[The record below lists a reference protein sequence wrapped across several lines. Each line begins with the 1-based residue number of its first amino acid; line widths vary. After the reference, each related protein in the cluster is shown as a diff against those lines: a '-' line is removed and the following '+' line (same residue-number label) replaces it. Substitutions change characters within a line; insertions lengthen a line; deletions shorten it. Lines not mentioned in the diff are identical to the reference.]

1 MRNMRLTD
9 RKIKSIVATG
19 KEQSFSDG
27 NCLVLRV
34 RANGTKSWR
43 FKYTVNKKVTKIS
56 LGAYPAVTL
65 AEARSVAVNYMQLLA
80 KGIDPKDY
88 ESTKKI
94 EASRKLANTFLA
106 AAELWFERK
115 KPTVTPHHAAREW
128 RTLEMY
134 ILPKLRDTPL
144 ESITAIDTI
153 EILRPLETDGK
164 HSTIKRICQ
173 SLNQIMDYS
182 VNHGFI
188 NANPLAKIIKVF
200 TKNTVEHMA
209 TIRPEEL
216 PDFLTAVNNS
226 QTIQDKTKLL
236 ILWQL
241 HTMTRSKEA
250 AGTKWADI
258 NIEEAVWIIPAEEMK
273 RRRAHRVPL
282 TSATLAILEQ
292 MKPLSGHHEY
302 VFPSERNEKSHAS
315 TYTVNAAIKRSLG
328 YKNKLVA
335 HGLRSVASTALHE
348 KGYDS
353 LLVEACLA
361 HADENETRAAY
372 NRSDYLEQR
381 RPIMLWWSEFIGNNN
396 IDFPKHLTQSSFT

>member
-1 MRNMRLTD
+1 MRLTD

-19 KEQSFSDG
+19 KEQTFSDG

-43 FKYTVNKKVTKIS
+43 FKYTVNKKVTKLS

-65 AEARSVAVNYMQLLA
+65 AEARSVAVNYLQLLA
-80 KGIDPKDY
+80 KGIDPKEY
-88 ESTKKI
+88 ESTKKV
-94 EASRKLANTFLA
+94 EAGRKLANTFLA

-115 KPTVTPHHAAREW
+115 QTTVTAHHAAREW

-134 ILPKLRDTPL
+134 IFPKLKDSPL

-209 TIRPEEL
+209 TIKPEEL

-258 NIEEAVWIIPAEEMK
+258 NIEEAVWVIPAEEMK

-282 TSATLAILEQ
+282 TPATLAILEQ

-302 VFPSERNEKSHAS
+302 VFPSERNENSHAS

-328 YKNKLVA
+328 YKDKLVA

-348 KGYDS
+348 EGYDS

-381 RPIMLWWSEFIGNNN
+381 RPIMTWWSEFIEQA
-396 IDFPKHLTQSSFT
+396 PKDN

>member
-1 MRNMRLTD
+1 MRLTD
-9 RKIKSIVATG
+9 RKIKSIAATG
-19 KEQSFSDG
+19 KEQTFSDG
-27 NCLVLRV
+27 NCLILRV
-34 RANGTKSWR
+34 RTNGTKSWR
-43 FKYTVNKKVTKIS
+43 FKYTVNKQVTKLS
-56 LGAYPAVTL
+56 LGSYPVVTL
-65 AEARSVAVNYMQLLA
+65 AEARSIAINYMQLLA
-80 KGIDPKDY
+80 KGIDPQEY
-88 ESTKKI
+88 EKARKLD
-94 EASRKLANTFLA
+94 ASRKLTNTFLA

-115 KPTVTPHHAAREW
+115 KPTVTADYATTVW
-128 RTLEMY
+128 RRLEVY
-134 ILPKLRDTPL
+134 IFPKLKDTPL
-144 ESITAIDTI
+144 ENITRIDTI
-153 EILRPLETDGK
+153 EILRPLEADGK

-188 NANPLAKIIKVF
+188 NGNPLAKIITVF
-200 TKNTVEHMA
+200 TKYTVEHMA

-216 PDFLTAVNNS
+216 PDFLTALRNS

-258 NIEEAVWIIPAEEMK
+258 NTKEAVWIIPAEEMK
-273 RRRAHRVPL
+273 RRKAHKVPL
-282 TSATLAILEQ
+282 TPATLAILDQ
-292 MKPLSGHHEY
+292 MEPISGHHEY
-302 VFPSERNEKSHAS
+302 VFPSERNKNSHAS

-328 YKNKLVA
+328 YKDKLVA
-335 HGLRSVASTALHE
+335 HGMRSVASTALHE

-381 RPIMLWWSEFIGNNN
+381 RPIMSWWSEFIY
-396 IDFPKHLTQSSFT
+396 KCMH

>member
-1 MRNMRLTD
+1 MRLTD

-19 KEQSFSDG
+19 KEQTFSDG

-43 FKYTVNKKVTKIS
+43 FKYTVNKKVTKLS
-56 LGAYPAVTL
+56 LGTYPAVTL
-65 AEARSVAVNYMQLLA
+65 AEARSMAVNYMQLLA
-80 KGIDPKDY
+80 KGIDPKEY
-88 ESTKKI
+88 ESTKKL

-115 KPTVTPHHAAREW
+115 QPTVTPHHAAREW

-134 ILPKLRDTPL
+134 IFPKLRDTPL

-216 PDFLTAVNNS
+216 PNFLTALNSS
-226 QTIQDKTKLL
+226 QTIQNKTRLL

-258 NIEEAVWIIPAEEMK
+258 SIEEAVWVIPAEEMK
-273 RRRAHRVPL
+273 RRKAHRVPL
-282 TSATLAILEQ
+282 TPATLAILEQ

-302 VFPSERNEKSHAS
+302 VFPSERNEKGHAS

-328 YKNKLVA
+328 YKDKLVA

-353 LLVEACLA
+353 LLVEPA
-361 HADENETRAAY
+361 
-372 NRSDYLEQR
+372 
-381 RPIMLWWSEFIGNNN
+381 
-396 IDFPKHLTQSSFT
+396 

>member
-1 MRNMRLTD
+1 MRLTD

-19 KEQSFSDG
+19 KEQTFSDG

-43 FKYTVNKKVTKIS
+43 FKYTVNKKVTKLS

-65 AEARSVAVNYMQLLA
+65 AEARSVAVNYLQLLA
-80 KGIDPKDY
+80 KGIDPKEY
-88 ESTKKI
+88 ESTKKV

-115 KPTVTPHHAAREW
+115 QPTVTAKHAAREW

-134 ILPKLRDTPL
+134 IFPKMKGMPL

-164 HSTIKRICQ
+164 HSTINNIYQ

-216 PDFLTAVNNS
+216 PDFLTALNGS
-226 QTIQDKTKLL
+226 QTIQNKTKLL

-241 HTMTRSKEA
+241 HTMTRSNEA
-250 AGTKWADI
+250 ASTKWADI
-258 NIEEAVWIIPAEEMK
+258 NIEDAVWVIPAENMK
-273 RRRAHRVPL
+273 GGKMHRVPL
-282 TSATLAILEQ
+282 TPSTLAVLEQ

-302 VFPSERNEKSHAS
+302 VFPNGRNKKSHAS
-315 TYTVNAAIKRSLG
+315 SQTVNNAIKKSLG
-328 YKNKLVA
+328 YKDKLTA
-335 HGLRSVASTALHE
+335 HGMRSIASTALHE

-361 HADENETRAAY
+361 HADKNETRAAY
-372 NRSDYLEQR
+372 NRSDYLEKR
-381 RPIMLWWSEFIGNNN
+381 RSIMSWWSEFICEGM
-396 IDFPKHLTQSSFT
+396 H

>member
-1 MRNMRLTD
+1 M
-9 RKIKSIVATG
+9 
-19 KEQSFSDG
+19 
-27 NCLVLRV
+27 
-34 RANGTKSWR
+34 
-43 FKYTVNKKVTKIS
+43 
-56 LGAYPAVTL
+56 TL
-65 AEARSVAVNYMQLLA
+65 AEARSVAVNYLQLLA
-80 KGIDPKDY
+80 KGIDPKEY
-88 ESTKKI
+88 ESTKKV

-115 KPTVTPHHAAREW
+115 QPTVTAKHAAREW

-134 ILPKLRDTPL
+134 IFPKMKCMPL

-164 HSTIKRICQ
+164 HSTINNIYQ

-216 PDFLTAVNNS
+216 PDFLTALNGS
-226 QTIQDKTKLL
+226 QTIQNKTKLL

-241 HTMTRSKEA
+241 HTMTRSNEA
-250 AGTKWADI
+250 ASTKWADI
-258 NIEEAVWIIPAEEMK
+258 NIEDAVWVIPAENMK
-273 RRRAHRVPL
+273 GGKMHRVPL
-282 TSATLAILEQ
+282 TPSTLAVLEQ

-302 VFPSERNEKSHAS
+302 VFPNGRNKKSHAS
-315 TYTVNAAIKRSLG
+315 SQTVNNAIKKSLG
-328 YKNKLVA
+328 YKDKLTA
-335 HGLRSVASTALHE
+335 HGMRSIASTALHE

-361 HADENETRAAY
+361 HADKNETRAAY
-372 NRSDYLEQR
+372 NRSDYLEKR
-381 RPIMLWWSEFIGNNN
+381 RSIMSWWSEFICEGM
-396 IDFPKHLTQSSFT
+396 H

>member
-1 MRNMRLTD
+1 MRLTD

-43 FKYTVNKKVTKIS
+43 FKYTVNKKVTKLS

-65 AEARSVAVNYMQLLA
+65 AEARSVAVSYMQLLA
-80 KGIDPKDY
+80 KGIDPKEY
-88 ESTKKI
+88 ESTKKL

-115 KPTVTPHHAAREW
+115 QPTVTPHHAAREW

-134 ILPKLRDTPL
+134 IFPKLKDSPL
-144 ESITAIDTI
+144 ESITAINTI

-216 PDFLTAVNNS
+216 PNFLTALNSS
-226 QTIQDKTKLL
+226 QTIQNKTRLL

-250 AGTKWADI
+250 AGTKWEDI

>member
-80 KGIDPKDY
+80 KGIDPKEY
-88 ESTKKI
+88 ESAKKL
-94 EASRKLANTFLA
+94 EASRKLANTFYA

-115 KPTVTPHHAAREW
+115 QPTVTPHHAAREW

-134 ILPKLRDTPL
+134 IFPKLKDTPL

-226 QTIQDKTKLL
+226 QTIQSKTKLL

-258 NIEEAVWIIPAEEMK
+258 NIEEAVWVIPAEEMK

-282 TSATLAILEQ
+282 TPATLAILEQ

-328 YKNKLVA
+328 YKDKLVA

-381 RPIMLWWSEFIGNNN
+381 RPIMEWWSRFVN
-396 IDFPKHLTQSSFT
+396 SSISNQYFE

>member
-80 KGIDPKDY
+80 KGTDPKEY
-88 ESTKKI
+88 ESAKKL
-94 EASRKLANTFLA
+94 EASRKLANTFYA
-106 AAELWFERK
+106 TAKLWFERK
-115 KPTVTPHHAAREW
+115 QPTVTPHHAAREW

-134 ILPKLRDTPL
+134 IFPKLKNRPL

-153 EILRPLETDGK
+153 EILRPLEADGK

-216 PDFLTAVNNS
+216 PDFLTALNNS

-282 TSATLAILEQ
+282 TPATLAILDQ

-302 VFPSERNEKSHAS
+302 VFPSERNENSHAS

-328 YKNKLVA
+328 YKGKLVA

-381 RPIMLWWSEFIGNNN
+381 RPIMNWWSAN
-396 IDFPKHLTQSSFT
+396 ILRSSL

>member
-1 MRNMRLTD
+1 MRLTD

-19 KEQSFSDG
+19 KEQTFSDG

-43 FKYTVNKKVTKIS
+43 FKYTVNKKVTKLS

-65 AEARSVAVNYMQLLA
+65 AEARSVAVNYLQLLA
-80 KGIDPKDY
+80 KGIDPKEY
-88 ESTKKI
+88 ESTKKV

-115 KPTVTPHHAAREW
+115 QPTVTPHHAAREW

-134 ILPKLRDTPL
+134 IFPKMKDIPL

-216 PDFLTAVNNS
+216 PGFLTALNNS

-258 NIEEAVWIIPAEEMK
+258 NIEEAVWVIPAEEMK

-282 TSATLAILEQ
+282 TPATLAILEQ
-292 MKPLSGHHEY
+292 IKALSGHHEY
-302 VFPSERNEKSHAS
+302 VFPSERNENSHAS

-328 YKNKLVA
+328 YKDKLVA

-381 RPIMLWWSEFIGNNN
+381 RPIMKWWSEFIEQA
-396 IDFPKHLTQSSFT
+396 PKTTKLS

>member
-1 MRNMRLTD
+1 MRLTD

-80 KGIDPKDY
+80 KGIDPKEY
-88 ESTKKI
+88 ESAKKL
-94 EASRKLANTFLA
+94 EASRKLANTFYA

-115 KPTVTPHHAAREW
+115 QPTVTPHHAAREW

-134 ILPKLRDTPL
+134 IFPKLKDTPL

-226 QTIQDKTKLL
+226 QTIQSKTKLL

-282 TSATLAILEQ
+282 TPDTLAILEQ

-328 YKNKLVA
+328 YKDKLVA

-381 RPIMLWWSEFIGNNN
+381 RPIMLWWSEFIEQA
-396 IDFPKHLTQSSFT
+396 PKDN

>member
-1 MRNMRLTD
+1 MRLTD
-9 RKIKSIVATG
+9 RKIKSIAATG
-19 KEQSFSDG
+19 KEQTFSDG
-27 NCLVLRV
+27 NCLILRV
-34 RANGTKSWR
+34 RTNGTKSWR
-43 FKYTVNKKVTKIS
+43 FKYTVNKQVTKLS
-56 LGAYPAVTL
+56 LGSYPVVTL
-65 AEARSVAVNYMQLLA
+65 AEARSIAINYMQLLA
-80 KGIDPKDY
+80 KSIDPQEY
-88 ESTKKI
+88 EKARKLD
-94 EASRKLANTFLA
+94 ASRKLTNTFLA

-115 KPTVTPHHAAREW
+115 KPTVTADYATTVW
-128 RTLEMY
+128 RRLEVY
-134 ILPKLRDTPL
+134 IFPKLKDTPL
-144 ESITAIDTI
+144 ENITLIDTI
-153 EILRPLETDGK
+153 EILRPLEADGK

-188 NANPLAKIIKVF
+188 NGNPLAKIITVF
-200 TKNTVEHMA
+200 TKYTVEHMA

-216 PDFLTAVNNS
+216 PDFLTALSNS

-258 NIEEAVWIIPAEEMK
+258 NTKEAVWIIPAEEMK
-273 RRRAHRVPL
+273 RRKAHRVPL
-282 TSATLAILEQ
+282 TPATLAILDQ
-292 MKPLSGHHEY
+292 MEPISGHHEY
-302 VFPSERNEKSHAS
+302 VFPSERNENSHAS

-328 YKNKLVA
+328 YKDKLVA
-335 HGLRSVASTALHE
+335 HGMRSVASTALHE

-372 NRSDYLEQR
+372 NRSDYLKQR
-381 RPIMLWWSEFIGNNN
+381 RPIMSWWSEFICKGM
-396 IDFPKHLTQSSFT
+396 H

>member
-1 MRNMRLTD
+1 MRLTD
-9 RKIKSIVATG
+9 RKIKSIVAKG
-19 KEQSFSDG
+19 KEQTFSDG

-43 FKYTVNKKVTKIS
+43 FKYTVNKKVTKLS

-65 AEARSVAVNYMQLLA
+65 AEARSVAVNYLQLLA
-80 KGIDPKDY
+80 KGIDPKEY
-88 ESTKKI
+88 ESTKKL
-94 EASRKLANTFLA
+94 EANRKLANTFLA

-115 KPTVTPHHAAREW
+115 QPTVTAHHAAREW

-134 ILPKLRDTPL
+134 IFPKMKDIPL
-144 ESITAIDTI
+144 DSITAIGTI

-173 SLNQIMDYS
+173 SLNQVMDYS

-216 PDFLTAVNNS
+216 PGFLTALNNS

-258 NIEEAVWIIPAEEMK
+258 NIEEAVWVIPAEEMK

-282 TSATLAILEQ
+282 TPATLAILEQ

-328 YKNKLVA
+328 YKDKLVA

-381 RPIMLWWSEFIGNNN
+381 RPIMKWWSELIE
-396 IDFPKHLTQSSFT
+396 SFS

>member
-1 MRNMRLTD
+1 MRNMNLTD
-9 RKIKSIVATG
+9 RKIKSIPATG
-19 KEQSFSDG
+19 KEQTFSDG
-27 NCLVLRV
+27 NCLMLRV

-43 FKYTVNKKVTKIS
+43 FKYTVNKKVTKIT
-56 LGAYPAVTL
+56 LGRYPAVNL
-65 AEARSVAVNYMQLLA
+65 AAARDIALNYMRLLA
-80 KGIDPKDY
+80 RGVDPKEY
-88 ESTKKI
+88 ESTKKLQV
-94 EASRKLANTFLA
+94 SRKQANTFLA

-115 KPTVTPHHAAREW
+115 KPTVTARHAAREW

-134 ILPKLRDTPL
+134 IFPKMQNMPL
-144 ESITAIDTI
+144 ENVTAIDTI
-153 EILRPLETDGK
+153 EMLRPLEAGGK

-216 PDFLTAVNNS
+216 PDFLTALNGS
-226 QTIQDKTKLL
+226 QTIQNKTKLL

-250 AGTKWADI
+250 AGTKWKDI
-258 NIEEAVWIIPAEEMK
+258 NVEEAVWVVPAEEMK

-282 TSATLAILEQ
+282 TPATLAILEQ
-292 MKPLSGHHEY
+292 MKPLSVHHEY

-328 YKNKLVA
+328 YKGKLVA

-381 RPIMLWWSEFIGNNN
+381 RPIMGWWSEFVEQANL
-396 IDFPKHLTQSSFT
+396 K

>member
-80 KGIDPKDY
+80 KGIDPKEY
-88 ESTKKI
+88 ESAKKL
-94 EASRKLANTFLA
+94 EASRKLANTLYA

-115 KPTVTPHHAAREW
+115 QPTVTAHHAAREW

-134 ILPKLRDTPL
+134 IFPKLKDTPL

-153 EILRPLETDGK
+153 EILRPLEADGK

-200 TKNTVEHMA
+200 TKNKVEHMA
-209 TIRPEEL
+209 TIKPEEL
-216 PDFLTAVNNS
+216 PDFLTALNNS
-226 QTIQDKTKLL
+226 QTIQNKTKLL

-258 NIEEAVWIIPAEEMK
+258 NIEESVWVIPAEEMK
-273 RRRAHRVPL
+273 RRKAHRVPL
-282 TSATLAILEQ
+282 TPATLAILEQ

-315 TYTVNAAIKRSLG
+315 TYTVNAAIKRSLS
-328 YKNKLVA
+328 YKDKLVA

-361 HADENETRAAY
+361 HADENETRSAY
-372 NRSDYLEQR
+372 NRSDYIEQR
-381 RPIMLWWSEFIGNNN
+381 RPIMEWWSEYINY
-396 IDFPKHLTQSSFT
+396 

>member
-1 MRNMRLTD
+1 MRLTD

-19 KEQSFSDG
+19 KEQTFSDG

-43 FKYTVNKKVTKIS
+43 FKYTVNKKVTKLS
-56 LGAYPAVTL
+56 LGVYPAVTL
-65 AEARSVAVNYMQLLA
+65 AEARSVAINYIQLLA
-80 KGIDPKDY
+80 KGIDPKEY
-88 ESTKKI
+88 ESTKKL

-115 KPTVTPHHAAREW
+115 QPTVTPHHAAREW

-134 ILPKLRDTPL
+134 IFPRLKDTPL

-153 EILRPLETDGK
+153 EILRPLESDGK

-258 NIEEAVWIIPAEEMK
+258 NIKEAVWIIPAEEMK
-273 RRRAHRVPL
+273 RRRAQRVPL
-282 TSATLAILEQ
+282 TPATLAILEQ

-328 YKNKLVA
+328 YKDKLVA

-361 HADENETRAAY
+361 HADENETRSAY

-381 RPIMLWWSEFIGNNN
+381 RPIMEWWSEYINY
-396 IDFPKHLTQSSFT
+396 

>member
-80 KGIDPKDY
+80 KGIDPKEY
-88 ESTKKI
+88 ESAKKL
-94 EASRKLANTFLA
+94 EASRKLANTLYA

-115 KPTVTPHHAAREW
+115 QPTVTAHHAAREW

-134 ILPKLRDTPL
+134 IFPKLKGTPL

-153 EILRPLETDGK
+153 EILRPLEADGK

-200 TKNTVEHMA
+200 TKNKVEHMA
-209 TIRPEEL
+209 TIKPEEL
-216 PDFLTAVNNS
+216 PDFLTALNNS
-226 QTIQDKTKLL
+226 QTIQNKTKLL

-258 NIEEAVWIIPAEEMK
+258 NIEESVWVIPAEEMK
-273 RRRAHRVPL
+273 RRKAHRVPL
-282 TSATLAILEQ
+282 TPATLAILEQ

-328 YKNKLVA
+328 YKDKLVA

-381 RPIMLWWSEFIGNNN
+381 RPIMNWWSANVLQNSLQ
-396 IDFPKHLTQSSFT
+396 P

>member
-1 MRNMRLTD
+1 MRLTD

-19 KEQSFSDG
+19 KEQTFSDG

-43 FKYTVNKKVTKIS
+43 FKYTVNKKVTKLS
-56 LGAYPAVTL
+56 LGAYPAVAL
-65 AEARSVAVNYMQLLA
+65 AEARSVAVNYLQLLA
-80 KGIDPKDY
+80 KGIDPKEY
-88 ESTKKI
+88 ESTKKL
-94 EASRKLANTFLA
+94 EANRKLANTFLA

-115 KPTVTPHHAAREW
+115 QPTVTAHHAAREW

-134 ILPKLRDTPL
+134 IFPKMKDIPL

-216 PDFLTAVNNS
+216 PDFLTALNNS
-226 QTIQDKTKLL
+226 RTIQDKTKLL

-258 NIEEAVWIIPAEEMK
+258 NIEDAVWVIPAEEMK
-273 RRRAHRVPL
+273 RRRSHRVPL
-282 TSATLAILEQ
+282 TPATLAILNQ

-328 YKNKLVA
+328 YKGKLVA

-381 RPIMLWWSEFIGNNN
+381 RPIMGWWSEFVEQANL
-396 IDFPKHLTQSSFT
+396 K

>member
-1 MRNMRLTD
+1 MRLTD
-9 RKIKSIVATG
+9 RKIKSIAATG
-19 KEQSFSDG
+19 KEQTFSDG
-27 NCLVLRV
+27 NCLILRV
-34 RANGTKSWR
+34 RTNGTKSWR
-43 FKYTVNKKVTKIS
+43 FKYTVNKQVTKLS
-56 LGAYPAVTL
+56 LGSYPVVTL
-65 AEARSVAVNYMQLLA
+65 AEARSIAINYMQLLA
-80 KGIDPKDY
+80 KGIDPQEY
-88 ESTKKI
+88 EKARKLD
-94 EASRKLANTFLA
+94 ASRKLTNTFLA

-115 KPTVTPHHAAREW
+115 KPTVTADYATTVW
-128 RTLEMY
+128 RRLEVY
-134 ILPKLRDTPL
+134 IFPKLKDTPL
-144 ESITAIDTI
+144 ENITRIDTI
-153 EILRPLETDGK
+153 EILRPLEADGK

-188 NANPLAKIIKVF
+188 NGNPLAKIITVF
-200 TKNTVEHMA
+200 TKYTVEHMA

-216 PDFLTAVNNS
+216 PDFLTALSNS

-250 AGTKWADI
+250 ASTKWADI
-258 NIEEAVWIIPAEEMK
+258 NTKEAVWIIPAEEMK
-273 RRRAHRVPL
+273 RRKAHRVPL
-282 TSATLAILEQ
+282 TPATLAILDQ
-292 MKPLSGHHEY
+292 MEPISGHHEY
-302 VFPSERNEKSHAS
+302 VFPSERNENSHAS

-328 YKNKLVA
+328 YKDKLVA
-335 HGLRSVASTALHE
+335 HGMRSVASTALHE

-381 RPIMLWWSEFIGNNN
+381 RPIMSWWSEFIY
-396 IDFPKHLTQSSFT
+396 KCMH

>member
-1 MRNMRLTD
+1 MWVMRNMRLTD

-43 FKYTVNKKVTKIS
+43 FKYTVNKKVTKLS

-65 AEARSVAVNYMQLLA
+65 AEARSVAVNYMQLL
-80 KGIDPKDY
+80 
-88 ESTKKI
+88 
-94 EASRKLANTFLA
+94 
-106 AAELWFERK
+106 
-115 KPTVTPHHAAREW
+115 EW

-134 ILPKLRDTPL
+134 IFPKLKDTPL

-216 PDFLTAVNNS
+216 PDFLTALNGS
-226 QTIQDKTKLL
+226 QTIQNKTKLL

-258 NIEEAVWIIPAEEMK
+258 NIEEGVWVIPAEEMK

-282 TSATLAILEQ
+282 TPATLAILEQ

-328 YKNKLVA
+328 FKGKLVA

-381 RPIMLWWSEFIGNNN
+381 RPIMTWWSELIEQGNS
-396 IDFPKHLTQSSFT
+396 K

>member
-43 FKYTVNKKVTKIS
+43 FKYTVNKKVTKLS

-80 KGIDPKDY
+80 KGIDPKEY
-88 ESTKKI
+88 ENTKKL

-115 KPTVTPHHAAREW
+115 KPTVTAHHAAREW

-134 ILPKLRDTPL
+134 IFPKLKDTPL

-216 PDFLTAVNNS
+216 PNFLRALNGS
-226 QTIQDKTKLL
+226 QTIQNKTRLL

-258 NIEEAVWIIPAEEMK
+258 NIEEAVWVIPAEEMK
-273 RRRAHRVPL
+273 RRRVHRVPL
-282 TSATLAILEQ
+282 TPATLAILEQ

-328 YKNKLVA
+328 FKGKLVA

-381 RPIMLWWSEFIGNNN
+381 RSIMEWWSEYINY
-396 IDFPKHLTQSSFT
+396 

>member
-80 KGIDPKDY
+80 KGIDPKEY
-88 ESTKKI
+88 ESAKKL
-94 EASRKLANTFLA
+94 EASRKLANTLYA

-115 KPTVTPHHAAREW
+115 QPTVTAHHAAREW

-134 ILPKLRDTPL
+134 IFPKLKDTPL

-153 EILRPLETDGK
+153 EILRPLEADGK

-200 TKNTVEHMA
+200 TKNKVEHMA
-209 TIRPEEL
+209 TIKPEEL
-216 PDFLTAVNNS
+216 PDFLTALNNS
-226 QTIQDKTKLL
+226 QTIQNKTKLL

-258 NIEEAVWIIPAEEMK
+258 NIEESVWVIPAEEMK
-273 RRRAHRVPL
+273 RRKAHRVPL
-282 TSATLAILEQ
+282 TPATLAILEQ

-328 YKNKLVA
+328 YKDKLVA

-381 RPIMLWWSEFIGNNN
+381 RPIMEWWSRFVN
-396 IDFPKHLTQSSFT
+396 SSISNQYFE

>member
-1 MRNMRLTD
+1 MRLTD

-43 FKYTVNKKVTKIS
+43 FKYTVNKKVTKLS

-65 AEARSVAVNYMQLLA
+65 AEARSVAVSYMQLLA
-80 KGIDPKDY
+80 KGIDPKEY
-88 ESTKKI
+88 ESTKKL

-115 KPTVTPHHAAREW
+115 QPTVTPHHAAREW

-134 ILPKLRDTPL
+134 IFPKLKDSPL
-144 ESITAIDTI
+144 ESITAINTI

-216 PDFLTAVNNS
+216 PNFLTALNSS
-226 QTIQDKTKLL
+226 QTIQNKTRLL

-250 AGTKWADI
+250 AGTKWEDI

-335 HGLRSVASTALHE
+335 HGLRSVASTALYE

>member
-80 KGIDPKDY
+80 KGIDPKEY
-88 ESTKKI
+88 ESAKKL
-94 EASRKLANTFLA
+94 EASRKLANTFYA

-115 KPTVTPHHAAREW
+115 QPTVTPHHAAREW

-134 ILPKLRDTPL
+134 IFPKLKDTPL

-188 NANPLAKIIKVF
+188 NANPLARIIKVF

-226 QTIQDKTKLL
+226 QTIQSKTKLL

-258 NIEEAVWIIPAEEMK
+258 NIEEAVWVIPAEEMK

-282 TSATLAILEQ
+282 TPATLAILEQ

-328 YKNKLVA
+328 YKDKLVA

-381 RPIMLWWSEFIGNNN
+381 RPIMEWWSRFVN
-396 IDFPKHLTQSSFT
+396 SSISNQYFE

>member
-1 MRNMRLTD
+1 MWVMRNMRLTD

-43 FKYTVNKKVTKIS
+43 FKYTVNKKVTKLS
-56 LGAYPAVTL
+56 LGAYPVVTL

-80 KGIDPKDY
+80 KGIDPKEY
-88 ESTKKI
+88 ENTKKL

-115 KPTVTPHHAAREW
+115 KPTVTAHHAAREW

-134 ILPKLRDTPL
+134 IFPKLKDTPL

-153 EILRPLETDGK
+153 EILRPLETEGK

-282 TSATLAILEQ
+282 TPATLAILEQ

-302 VFPSERNEKSHAS
+302 VFPSERNENSHAS

-328 YKNKLVA
+328 YKGKLVA

-361 HADENETRAAY
+361 HADENEIRAAY

-381 RPIMLWWSEFIGNNN
+381 RPIMSWWSANV
-396 IDFPKHLTQSSFT
+396 LRSSL

>member
-80 KGIDPKDY
+80 KGIDPKEY
-88 ESTKKI
+88 ESTKKL
-94 EASRKLANTFLA
+94 EASRKLANTFYA

-115 KPTVTPHHAAREW
+115 QPTVTPHHAAREW

-134 ILPKLRDTPL
+134 IFPKLKDTPL
-144 ESITAIDTI
+144 ENITAIDTI

-258 NIEEAVWIIPAEEMK
+258 NVEEAVWVIPAEEMK

-282 TSATLAILEQ
+282 TPATLAILEQ

-302 VFPSERNEKSHAS
+302 VFPSERNEKGHAS

-328 YKNKLVA
+328 YKDKLVA

-348 KGYDS
+348 EGYDS

-381 RPIMLWWSEFIGNNN
+381 RPIMAWWSDLIEQANS
-396 IDFPKHLTQSSFT
+396 K

>member
-65 AEARSVAVNYMQLLA
+65 AEARSVAINYIQLLA
-80 KGIDPKDY
+80 KGIDPKEY
-88 ESTKKI
+88 ESTKKL

-115 KPTVTPHHAAREW
+115 QPTVTPHHAAREW

-134 ILPKLRDTPL
+134 IFPRLKDTPL

-153 EILRPLETDGK
+153 EILRPLESDGK

-216 PDFLTAVNNS
+216 PDFLTALNDS
-226 QTIQDKTKLL
+226 KTIQNKTKLL

-258 NIEEAVWIIPAEEMK
+258 NIKEAVWIIPAEEMK

-282 TSATLAILEQ
+282 TPATLAILEQ
-292 MKPLSGHHEY
+292 MKPLSGYHEY

-328 YKNKLVA
+328 YKDKLVA

-381 RPIMLWWSEFIGNNN
+381 RPIMEWWSGFVN
-396 IDFPKHLTQSSFT
+396 SSISNQYFE

>member
-80 KGIDPKDY
+80 KGIDPKEY
-88 ESTKKI
+88 ESAKKL
-94 EASRKLANTFLA
+94 EASRKLANTFYA

-115 KPTVTPHHAAREW
+115 QPTVTPHHAAREW
-128 RTLEMY
+128 RTLEIY
-134 ILPKLRDTPL
+134 IFPKLKDTPL

-188 NANPLAKIIKVF
+188 NANPLVKIIKVF

-226 QTIQDKTKLL
+226 QTIQSKTKLL

-258 NIEEAVWIIPAEEMK
+258 NIEEAVWVIPAEEMK

-282 TSATLAILEQ
+282 TPATLAILEQ

-328 YKNKLVA
+328 YKDKLVA

-381 RPIMLWWSEFIGNNN
+381 RPIMEWWSRFVN
-396 IDFPKHLTQSSFT
+396 SSISNQYFE

>member
-1 MRNMRLTD
+1 MRLTD

-80 KGIDPKDY
+80 KGIDPKEY
-88 ESTKKI
+88 ESAKKL
-94 EASRKLANTFLA
+94 EASRKLANTFYA

-115 KPTVTPHHAAREW
+115 QPTVTPHHAAREW

-134 ILPKLRDTPL
+134 IFPKLKDTPL

-226 QTIQDKTKLL
+226 QTIQSKTKLL

-282 TSATLAILEQ
+282 TPDTLAILEQ

-328 YKNKLVA
+328 YKDKLVA

-381 RPIMLWWSEFIGNNN
+381 RPIMRWWSEFIEQANL
-396 IDFPKHLTQSSFT
+396 K

>member
-1 MRNMRLTD
+1 MRLTD

-19 KEQSFSDG
+19 KEQTFSDG

-43 FKYTVNKKVTKIS
+43 FKYTVNKKVTKLS

-80 KGIDPKDY
+80 KGIDPKEY
-88 ESTKKI
+88 ESTKKL

-115 KPTVTPHHAAREW
+115 QPTVTPHHAAREW

-134 ILPKLRDTPL
+134 IFPKLRDTPL

-216 PDFLTAVNNS
+216 PEFLTALNGS
-226 QTIQDKTKLL
+226 QNIQNKTKLL

-250 AGTKWADI
+250 AGTKWEDI

-282 TSATLAILEQ
+282 TPATLAILEQ

-328 YKNKLVA
+328 YKGKLVA

-381 RPIMLWWSEFIGNNN
+381 RPIMEWWSEFVN
-396 IDFPKHLTQSSFT
+396 ISSSNQYFEQ

>member
-1 MRNMRLTD
+1 M
-9 RKIKSIVATG
+9 
-19 KEQSFSDG
+19 
-27 NCLVLRV
+27 
-34 RANGTKSWR
+34 
-43 FKYTVNKKVTKIS
+43 
-56 LGAYPAVTL
+56 
-65 AEARSVAVNYMQLLA
+65 AVNYMQLLA
-80 KGIDPKDY
+80 KGTDPKEY
-88 ESTKKI
+88 ESAKKL
-94 EASRKLANTFLA
+94 EASRKLANTFYA
-106 AAELWFERK
+106 TAKLWFERK
-115 KPTVTPHHAAREW
+115 QPTVTPHHAAREW

-134 ILPKLRDTPL
+134 IFPKLKDTPL
-144 ESITAIDTI
+144 ENITAIDTI
-153 EILRPLETDGK
+153 EILRPLEADGK

-282 TSATLAILEQ
+282 TPATLAILEQ

-315 TYTVNAAIKRSLG
+315 SYTVNAAIKRSLG
-328 YKNKLVA
+328 YKGKLVA

-381 RPIMLWWSEFIGNNN
+381 RPIMNWWSAN
-396 IDFPKHLTQSSFT
+396 ILRSSL

>member
-43 FKYTVNKKVTKIS
+43 FKYTVNKKVTKLS

-80 KGIDPKDY
+80 KGIDPKEY
-88 ESTKKI
+88 ESTKKL
-94 EASRKLANTFLA
+94 EANRKLANTFLA

-115 KPTVTPHHAAREW
+115 QPTVTAHHAAREW

-134 ILPKLRDTPL
+134 IFPKMKDIPL

-216 PDFLTAVNNS
+216 PDFLTALNNS
-226 QTIQDKTKLL
+226 RTIQDKTKLL

-258 NIEEAVWIIPAEEMK
+258 NIEDAVWVIPAEEMK
-273 RRRAHRVPL
+273 RRRSHRVPL
-282 TSATLAILEQ
+282 TPATLAILNQ

-328 YKNKLVA
+328 YKGKLVA

-381 RPIMLWWSEFIGNNN
+381 RPIMGWWSEFVEQANL
-396 IDFPKHLTQSSFT
+396 K

>member
-19 KEQSFSDG
+19 KEQTFSDG

-43 FKYTVNKKVTKIS
+43 FKYTVNKKVTKLS

-80 KGIDPKDY
+80 KGIDPKEY
-88 ESTKKI
+88 ENTKKL

-115 KPTVTPHHAAREW
+115 QPTVTPHHAAREW

-134 ILPKLRDTPL
+134 IFPKLKDTPL
-144 ESITAIDTI
+144 ESITVIDTI

-182 VNHGFI
+182 VNHDFI

-209 TIRPEEL
+209 TIKPEEL
-216 PDFLTAVNNS
+216 PDFLTALNSS
-226 QTIQDKTKLL
+226 QTIQNKTRLL

-250 AGTKWADI
+250 AGTRWADI
-258 NIEEAVWIIPAEEMK
+258 NIEEAVWVIPAEEMK

-282 TSATLAILEQ
+282 TPATLAILEQ

-302 VFPSERNEKSHAS
+302 VFPSERHEKGHAS

-328 YKNKLVA
+328 YKDKLVA

-381 RPIMLWWSEFIGNNN
+381 RPIMEWWSEFINY
-396 IDFPKHLTQSSFT
+396 

>member
-80 KGIDPKDY
+80 KGIDPKEY
-88 ESTKKI
+88 ESAKKL
-94 EASRKLANTFLA
+94 EASRKLANTFYA

-115 KPTVTPHHAAREW
+115 QPTVTPHHAAREW

-134 ILPKLRDTPL
+134 IFPKLKDTPL

-226 QTIQDKTKLL
+226 QTIQSKTKLL

-282 TSATLAILEQ
+282 TPDTLAILEQ

-328 YKNKLVA
+328 YKDKLVA

-381 RPIMLWWSEFIGNNN
+381 RPIMLWWSEFIEQA
-396 IDFPKHLTQSSFT
+396 PKDN